1 MMQLASG
8 TVAKRPVRPRVP
20 TITAKYSQRC
30 PNGTYRRLDAKSELN
45 KRVLDP
51 IPVRYKSPRRSRR
64 RRQLPRTK
72 HDRYTKLMSLLKLSS
87 LASYT
92 ASKLIEG
99 VSIKIDDQSVLPS
112 LLHRAYTP
120 DTH

>member
-1 MMQLASG
+1 
-8 TVAKRPVRPRVP
+8 
-20 TITAKYSQRC
+20 
-30 PNGTYRRLDAKSELN
+30 
-45 KRVLDP
+45 
-51 IPVRYKSPRRSRR
+51 
-64 RRQLPRTK
+64 
-72 HDRYTKLMSLLKLSS
+72 MSLLKLSS

-112 LLHRAYTP
+112 MLHRAYTP